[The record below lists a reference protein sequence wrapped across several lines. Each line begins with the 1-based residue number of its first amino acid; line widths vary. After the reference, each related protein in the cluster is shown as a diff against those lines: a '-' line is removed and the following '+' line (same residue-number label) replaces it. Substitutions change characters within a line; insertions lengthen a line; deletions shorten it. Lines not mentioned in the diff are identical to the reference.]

1 MRRVDPLE
9 RERFKSR
16 TSAKGGAWT
25 LDLRAA
31 AWLSLAMSR
40 QLSRFLILLA
50 ALACSAAPALAKV
63 VIRVDLGRQ
72 RITIVEN
79 NEPPIVWKISSGR
92 PGYETPTGRFIM
104 QRMDADHFSDE
115 YDQAP
120 MPYAIFLSRGLAIHG
135 STQPGLGRPASH
147 GCVRLSVDH
156 ARDLYEWVEQY
167 GAGPIEITGD
177 ATSLAQLQDDDPQP
191 RRKKRARRRDI
202 DDEPPVLDRY
212 YDDYDRIIRG
222 R

>member
-1 MRRVDPLE
+1 
-9 RERFKSR
+9 
-16 TSAKGGAWT
+16 
-25 LDLRAA
+25 
-31 AWLSLAMSR
+31 MSR
-40 QLSRFLILLA
+40 RLSRLLILLA

-63 VIRVDLGRQ
+63 GIRVDLGRQ
-72 RITIVEN
+72 SITVVKN
-79 NEPPIVWKISSGR
+79 NEPPIIWKISSGR

-120 MPYAIFLSRGLAIHG
+120 MPYAIFFSRGLAIHG

-156 ARDLYEWVEQY
+156 ARELYGWVEQY
-167 GAGPIEITGD
+167 GADPIEITGD
-177 ATSLAQLQDDDPQP
+177 TTNVAQLQDDDQPP
-191 RRKKRARRRDI
+191 RRKSGKRARLRDLY
-202 DDEPPVLDRY
+202 DQSPALDGF

>member
-63 VIRVDLGRQ
+63 GIRVDLGRQ
-72 RITIVEN
+72 RITIVKN

-156 ARDLYEWVEQY
+156 ARDGSNCARLWNRSFAAAE
-167 GAGPIEITGD
+167 A
-177 ATSLAQLQDDDPQP
+177 A
-191 RRKKRARRRDI
+191 RARSSRERR
-202 DDEPPVLDRY
+202 RS
-212 YDDYDRIIRG
+212 IRASMLA
-222 R
+222 RLA